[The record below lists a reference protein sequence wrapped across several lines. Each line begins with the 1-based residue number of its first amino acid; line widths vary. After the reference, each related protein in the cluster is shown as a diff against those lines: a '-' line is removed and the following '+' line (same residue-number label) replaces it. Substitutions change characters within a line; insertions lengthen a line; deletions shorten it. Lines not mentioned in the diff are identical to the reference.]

1 MEPKRR
7 NAEKPINRIKKLSA
21 DRRGVTLIEMVVS
34 FALLGIF
41 LVVCAQV
48 LTSGLSLY
56 QYVKARSYGK
66 QVADTLMEKITGE
79 LEGAQ
84 TATEISFVPGT
95 EGEGDGSSTLSLAK
109 DGTYIILYD
118 RTGSRIRIGT
128 ETVSGRDIV
137 NLH

>member
-109 DGTYIILYD
+109 DGTYIIL
-118 RTGSRIRIGT
+118 
-128 ETVSGRDIV
+128 
-137 NLH
+137 